1 MIHFI
6 PESADAS
13 QELQGVGALGP
24 YAEAVGR
31 LASIRQALACVEQFS
46 GERPSDSMAEA
57 KLAAAWP
64 GSSPAKQRVYD
75 ARSARDAAAAA
86 AGLEA
91 LAALH
96 EAGKEPH
103 AKALERLKRELRD
116 GVESID
122 LLFSL

>member
-6 PESADAS
+6 PESPETA
-13 QELQGVGALGP
+13 QEMPGP
-24 YAEAVGR
+24 YAEAVAR
-31 LASIRQALACVEQFS
+31 LASIRQALACVEQYC
-46 GERPSDSMAEA
+46 GEEPTDSMAEA

-64 GSSPAKQRVYD
+64 VASGARQRVYD
-75 ARSARDAAAAA
+75 ARSARIAAAAV

-91 LAALH
+91 LAAQH
-96 EAGKEPH
+96 EAGQEPH
-103 AKALERLKRELRD
+103 PRAIERLKRELGD

>member
-6 PESADAS
+6 PESPEAA
-13 QELQGVGALGP
+13 QELPGP
-24 YAEAVGR
+24 YAEAVAR

-64 GSSPAKQRVYD
+64 GASPAKQRVYD
-75 ARSARDAAAAA
+75 ARSARAAAAAA
-86 AGLEA
+86 AGLEM
-91 LAALH
+91 LATLH
-96 EAGKEPH
+96 EDGKLPH
-103 AKALERLKRELRD
+103 AQALERLKRELKD
-116 GVESID
+116 GVDSID